1 MVASIWC
8 GPPRPHSSA
17 ASLFMGPGVKL
28 VEYEEIS
35 NNQKR
40 KEKKKRGSTRT
51 ALAEETAHSRGQRAT
66 RLVSTSCGRQDPSR
80 VGQLSKS
87 RRPWRMAGIRDTE
100 VKST

>member
-1 MVASIWC
+1 MAPPGPIPVLLASSW
-8 GPPRPHSSA
+8 A
-17 ASLFMGPGVKL
+17 Q
-28 VEYEEIS
+28 ES
-35 NNQKR
+35 NWSNMR
-40 KEKKKRGSTRT
+40 KFPIIRKKKKKRGSTRT

-66 RLVSTSCGRQDPSR
+66 RLVSTGCGRQDPSW